1 MTTPNI
7 KTMSAN
13 RSNKH
18 DWGFNPYNCP
28 ELTDLFTTV
37 KNYAEQLPKGNWL
50 TLTGPS
56 GIGKT
61 HLARRLMKFWK
72 RWHNYDGKR
81 NRVLNP
87 EFCDWARFLDEM
99 RGSRPAQKIKEIQN
113 VGLLVIDDIGAENGT
128 EWAAEKLLM
137 LLNARRNKPTVI
149 TSNLTLED
157 IADNNERI
165 ASRLLGGGKVKLTRA
180 KNFNLREDQSVP
192 VFVEP
197 ETEPEEKCE
206 LNIET
211 LDPALAEIA
220 KRINS
225 HCKWEETANV

>member
-1 MTTPNI
+1 M
-7 KTMSAN
+7 
-13 RSNKH
+13 SNKSETH

-28 ELTDLFTTV
+28 ELTDLFVTV
-37 KNYAEQLPKGNWL
+37 KNYADQLPKGNWL

-61 HLARRLMKFWK
+61 HLARRLMRFWK
-72 RWHNYDGKR
+72 RWHIYNGTR
-81 NRVLNP
+81 CLFP
-87 EFCDWARFLDEM
+87 EFCDWATFLDEM
-99 RGSRPAQKIKEIQN
+99 RGSRPAQKIKELQN
-113 VGLLVIDDIGAENGT
+113 MGLLVIDDIGAENGT

-149 TSNLTLED
+149 TSNLTLEE
-157 IADNNERI
+157 IANNNQRI

-197 ETEPEEKCE
+197 ETEPEERAE
-206 LNIET
+206 LEIET
-211 LDPALAEIA
+211 LPPAIAEIA
-220 KRINS
+220 KRITS
-225 HCKWEETANV
+225 KFKESANV